1 MLQSCAYFIQN
12 LEHVLKADK
21 LVKSIVEDKIL
32 NNKFVLKADRQAVT
46 NVLVDELILKLGTWL
61 VVDI

>member
-1 MLQSCAYFIQN
+1 MYNVICNMLQSCAYFIQN

-32 NNKFVLKADRQAVT
+32 KNKFVLKADRQAVT
-46 NVLVDELILKLGTWL
+46 KLMN
-61 VVDI
+61 